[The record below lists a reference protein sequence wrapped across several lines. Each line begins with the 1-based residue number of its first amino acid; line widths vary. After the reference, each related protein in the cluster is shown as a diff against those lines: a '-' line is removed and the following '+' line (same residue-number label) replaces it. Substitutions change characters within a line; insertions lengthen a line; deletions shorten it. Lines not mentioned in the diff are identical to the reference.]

1 MVSAHDKVK
10 AIIFLQHTYLTNI
23 HIYFKNNDKTI
34 YFYNFQSHKKLQAFH
49 HWFFS
54 MMEGWHEGEVW
65 EGQGDLSCLARGTL
79 RQESSLSV
87 LQRPAS
93 SSCVCASERCWWIIT
108 GPLIWGTPTS
118 STLISAHVF
127 TVLGFCTRSL
137 DELI

>member
-65 EGQGDLSCLARGTL
+65 EGQGDLADWRVGPSDKRARCRFCKDQLAAAVSVPQRDVDG
-79 RQESSLSV
+79 SSM
-87 LQRPAS
+87 
-93 SSCVCASERCWWIIT
+93 
-108 GPLIWGTPTS
+108 G
-118 STLISAHVF
+118 H
-127 TVLGFCTRSL
+127 
-137 DELI
+137 